1 MEKQGQCGVYKLF
14 KLGKGIGNTFTDE
27 FKKLER
33 DLHVVNHEYAET
45 VNAYSTINGLQYE
58 FDEKAS
64 KLYWDKKPYKK
75 VVEFTDFVEVKDDMN
90 VLVKSN
96 DVLDALKEEYLTL
109 AGKKVHH
116 LWKEE
121 KITEEIEKLKK

>member
-14 KLGKGIGNTFTDE
+14 KLGKGVGNTFTNE

-33 DLHVVNHEYAET
+33 DLHVVNHEYADT
-45 VNAYSTINGLQYE
+45 VNAYSVNNGLQYE
-58 FDEKAS
+58 YDKDAS

-75 VVEFTDFVEVKDDMN
+75 VVEFTEFVDV
-90 VLVKSN
+90 N
-96 DVLDALKEEYLTL
+96 DGLDALKEEYLTL